1 MDTVGLWQVH
11 DSEFFQDIYGLD
23 ASELHVTALF
33 QLPNNALDEQS
44 LPSHRVGV
52 QSSFGEESWENPK
65 PGQSQL
71 VPMPSITNTYKSR
84 P

>member
-1 MDTVGLWQVH
+1 MDWTPANRTLPLSSSFPTTLLTSSRFHRTVLGM
-11 DSEFFQDIYGLD
+11 
-23 ASELHVTALF
+23 
-33 QLPNNALDEQS
+33 
-44 LPSHRVGV
+44 

-71 VPMPSITNTYKSR
+71 IPMPSMTNTYKSR

>member
-44 LPSHRVGV
+44 LPSHRVGGSV
-52 QSSFGEESWENPK
+52 
-65 PGQSQL
+65 
-71 VPMPSITNTYKSR
+71 VIR
-84 P
+84 